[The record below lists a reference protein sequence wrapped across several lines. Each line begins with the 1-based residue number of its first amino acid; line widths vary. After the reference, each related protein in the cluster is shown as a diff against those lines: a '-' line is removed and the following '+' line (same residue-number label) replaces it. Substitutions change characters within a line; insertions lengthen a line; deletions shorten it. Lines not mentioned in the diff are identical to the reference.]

1 MISVSTDGE
10 RVNIRISPQGHGEL
24 LFTKLR
30 VSVPAHVRVAV
41 GRWAL
46 RQVLEVDMITA
57 HPGLPEFDYIKPT
70 TFEEASLF
78 LVQHAGEARPFI
90 GGTDTF
96 VRMRD
101 GAWKDKYLVDVK
113 SLPGMNDLRFDPA
126 RGLAVGAAVNM
137 NRLIASPE
145 VNEHYPVLAEAAHTV
160 ASYQLRTRATIAG
173 NICNASPAGD
183 TVGAC
188 LVLDGKAH
196 VRSVDGERVE
206 SLRAFFKGPGKT
218 VLKAG
223 DIVTA
228 IEFPLP
234 PKHAAGKYLKLGRNA
249 IGDLAIVGVTA
260 LGHPDRTPSGY
271 RFLIALAS
279 VAPTPLMPDMS
290 LLSEKPITP
299 ETIDEA
305 ADAAMNAVT
314 PIDDVRGSARY
325 RKLMV
330 RNLTRKALTEVWSKL
345 AEAKV
350 Q

>member
-1 MISVSTDGE
+1 
-10 RVNIRISPQGHGEL
+10 
-24 LFTKLR
+24 
-30 VSVPAHVRVAV
+30 
-41 GRWAL
+41 
-46 RQVLEVDMITA
+46 MITA

-70 TFEEASLF
+70 TLEEASVF
-78 LVQHAGEARPFI
+78 LAQHIGEARPFI

-101 GAWKDKYLVDVK
+101 GAWQDKYLVDVK
-113 SLPGMNDLRFDPA
+113 GLPGMNDLKFDPA
-126 RGLAVGAAVNM
+126 KGLTVGAAVNM

-188 LVLDGKAH
+188 LVLDAKVH
-196 VRSVDGERVE
+196 VHGINGDRVE
-206 SLRAFFKGPGKT
+206 ALRTFFKGPGKT
-218 VLKAG
+218 VLKPG

-228 IEFPLP
+228 IEFPIP
-234 PKHAAGKYLKLGRNA
+234 PKGAQGKYIKLGRNA

-260 LGHPDRTPSGY
+260 FGYPDRTTSGF
-271 RFLIALAS
+271 RFFVALAS
-279 VAPTPLMPDMS
+279 VAPTPLMPDMT
-290 LLSEKPITP
+290 LLSERAITP
-299 ETIDEA
+299 ELIDEA
-305 ADAAMNAVT
+305 ANVAMNSVT

-330 RNLTRKALTEVWSKL
+330 RNLTRKALLDVW
-345 AEAKV
+345 ERIR
-350 Q
+350 